1 MDRTRN
7 LIDTLKAASPMV
19 GFTVGQIVGSGVIG
33 TTRGAAIFGL
43 LFMFAMSPFLLQ
55 VTLVRPLFAKLVFV
69 ATPFVFIPIVALVY
83 YLLGY

>member
-19 GFTVGQIVGSGVIG
+19 GFTLGKFVGPAVA
-33 TTRGAAIFGL
+33 TTKREVATITL
-43 LFMFAMSPFLLQ
+43 LLMLAMTPFLYQ
-55 VTLVRPLFAKLVFV
+55 VVMARPLFAKVVFI
-69 ATPFVFIPIVALVY
+69 ATPFVLFPIVALVY